1 LQKPL
6 KNKITRPS
14 VLKIKK
20 IGTECQARHL
30 ANLAFV
36 KGPRIEVLT
45 KSAGKLFVKIKGTK
59 KSIMN
64 ESL

>member
-1 LQKPL
+1 M
-6 KNKITRPS
+6 
-14 VLKIKK
+14 KIKK